1 MILFL
6 CFMLIMA
13 MLFKFHYKNKML
25 FLIFTTLLVLIT
37 YLNESSYKVNFYLI
51 VFLILIFITSFCL
64 LSINIVIRIAFNKL
78 RYRENIRK
86 IYLTFIFIGL
96 SVLSYKFLVDGILE
110 K

>member
-13 MLFKFHYKNKML
+13 ALFKFHYRNKML
-25 FLIFTTLLVLIT
+25 FLIFATLLVLIT
-37 YLNESSYKVNFYLI
+37 YLNEPSYRVNFYLI
-51 VFLILIFITSFCL
+51 IFLILIFLTSFGL

-86 IYLTFIFIGL
+86 IYLTFFFIGL